1 MTVSHFW
8 REPGESG
15 GPREVWGDGQSPR
28 SGGVAPPARRLLI
41 DLTPLRRSRDFRH
54 LVWGELVSVLG
65 NQLTTVA
72 VPYQVY
78 QLTRSSLAVGLV
90 SITQLFPLIAGSLLG
105 GSVVDAM
112 DRRRLLM
119 IAQVLMAA
127 CSAGLAVNADLG
139 PALWPLFVLPALAA
153 GFSGLDSAGRNAIVP
168 NLVRRSE
175 VATANSIFQALFQFG
190 LVAGPALAGLL
201 LAGAGVRFVYWLDVA
216 SFGVALVA
224 VFLISPQ
231 PVREPGHR
239 PGLRSVMEGLRYVRG
254 KQAIEGA
261 YLIDLN
267 AMVFGMPRAL
277 FPALAASV
285 FGGGA
290 STLGFLYAAPGAGAL
305 VGALTTGWVSRI
317 QRQGLAVI
325 IAVIAWGAAITCFG
339 LVSWLPLALLLLAL
353 AGCADVISAVF
364 RSTIIQLA
372 VPDALRGRLAG
383 LQIAVVTGGPRVGDL
398 EAGAV
403 AAGFGNTVS
412 VVSGG
417 LACIAG
423 ALVLARALPGF
434 RRQRMEPV
442 QHEAAA
448 PAGLG
453 AATLTA
459 REPGALDPPTADR
472 HQGERC
478 RRVGAR
484 NTCSICRGFGHLQ
497 QCSRSPLST
506 LGGGGNRTRVLQYL
520 TRASPGA
527 ACSAFLSPGDHASK
541 APTGSATVWCPA

>member
-1 MTVSHFW
+1 M
-8 REPGESG
+8 
-15 GPREVWGDGQSPR
+15 
-28 SGGVAPPARRLLI
+28 
-41 DLTPLRRSRDFRH
+41 
-54 LVWGELVSVLG
+54 LG

-78 QLTRSSLAVGLV
+78 QLTHSSLVVGLV
-90 SITQLFPLIAGSLLG
+90 SVTQLFPLIAGSLLG

-139 PALWPLFVLPALAA
+139 TALWPLFVLPALAA

-175 VATANSIFQALFQFG
+175 VSTANAIFQALFQFG

-216 SFGVALVA
+216 GFGVALLA

-239 PGLRSVMEGLRYVRG
+239 PGLRSIMEGLRYVRG

-261 YLIDLN
+261 YLIDIN

-277 FPALAASV
+277 FPALAA
-285 FGGGA
+285 
-290 STLGFLYAAPGAGAL
+290 YACSAGARRRSASCTPRPARAPWL
-305 VGALTTGWVSRI
+305 GALTTGWVSRI

-325 IAVIAWGAAITCFG
+325 VAVIAWGAAITCFG
-339 LVSWLPLALLLLAL
+339 LVSWLPLALVLLAA
-353 AGCADVISAVF
+353 AGWADVISAVF

-403 AAGFGNTVS
+403 ATAFGNTVS

-423 ALVLARALPGF
+423 ALLLARALPGF
-434 RRQRMEPV
+434 RRQRMDPPE
-442 QHEAAA
+442 
-448 PAGLG
+448 GR
-453 AATLTA
+453 AATVLRSAERTGSGSEA
-459 REPGALDPPTADR
+459 REATT
-472 HQGERC
+472 
-478 RRVGAR
+478 VGLE
-484 NTCSICRGFGHLQ
+484 TC
-497 QCSRSPLST
+497 
-506 LGGGGNRTRVLQYL
+506 
-520 TRASPGA
+520 
-527 ACSAFLSPGDHASK
+527 
-541 APTGSATVWCPA
+541 

>member
-1 MTVSHFW
+1 MTVSHYLGGVW
-8 REPGESG
+8 VSGQGEA
-15 GPREVWGDGQSPR
+15 SPR
-28 SGGVAPPARRLLI
+28 GAQRLLI

-78 QLTRSSLAVGLV
+78 QLTHSSLMVGLV
-90 SITQLFPLIAGSLLG
+90 SVTQLFPLIAGSLLG

-139 PALWPLFVLPALAA
+139 PALWPLFVLPALSA
-153 GFSGLDSAGRNAIVP
+153 GFSGLDNAGRNAIVP

-175 VATANSIFQALFQFG
+175 VSTANAIFQALFQFG

-216 SFGVALVA
+216 GFGVALLA
-224 VFLISPQ
+224 VFLMSPQ
-231 PVREPGHR
+231 PPGEGAQR
-239 PGLRSVMEGLRYVRG
+239 PGLRSIVEGLRFLRG
-254 KQAIEGA
+254 RQAIQGA
-261 YLIDLN
+261 YLIDIN

-277 FPALAASV
+277 FPALALTR
-285 FGGGA
+285 FGGSA
-290 STLGFLYAAPGAGAL
+290 STLGFMYAAPGAGAL
-305 VGALTTGWVSRI
+305 IGALTTGWVSRI

-325 IAVIAWGAAITCFG
+325 VAVIAWGAAITGFC

-353 AGCADVISAVF
+353 AGWADVISAVF
-364 RSTIIQLA
+364 RSTIIQLS

-383 LQIAVVTGGPRVGDL
+383 LQFGVVTGGPRVGDL

-403 AAGFGNTVS
+403 ATAFGNTVS

-423 ALVLARALPGF
+423 ALLLARALPGF
-434 RRQRMEPV
+434 RRQRMDPG
-442 QHEAAA
+442 QHQAA
-448 PAGLG
+448 G
-453 AATLTA
+453 
-459 REPGALDPPTADR
+459 
-472 HQGERC
+472 
-478 RRVGAR
+478 
-484 NTCSICRGFGHLQ
+484 
-497 QCSRSPLST
+497 
-506 LGGGGNRTRVLQYL
+506 
-520 TRASPGA
+520 
-527 ACSAFLSPGDHASK
+527 
-541 APTGSATVWCPA
+541 